1 MKTLV
6 RYAAANAN
14 FVLVAGPHSGPGR
27 AERAKHILPTS
38 QGRTVARIGT
48 SRVSPWLGA
57 VTLAALAAV
66 LAPRVAVAQDLVI
79 TNARII
85 VGNGQV
91 IDKGSIVVRNGRLE
105 AVTAGPPTAEGKQ
118 ALDARGMTVMPGFI
132 DAHRHIITG
141 DSGQWLAE
149 QAEPRLREFLE
160 AGYTTLMSG
169 GGPVPGIV
177 QLKERIEKG
186 QLKGPRIVTSGRADP
201 DTFKT
206 AAEARTGVQRIAQAG
221 VEIVKARI
229 DPGAAPAQ
237 VAMLEVVVDEAK
249 KHKLEVMVHA
259 VSPKSM
265 IAAIKAGAQ
274 KLVHTPHGGW
284 VTAEEARFVRDSGV
298 EMLSCAGFGV
308 PVFGVFNQENKPTFR
323 DGKPWPQ
330 GIIDGKGL
338 GQEAGEKAVNARTLW
353 DAGVVY
359 GYGTDTGY
367 HPHAGLA
374 HELRTLSLMFSAQ
387 DLIKL
392 MGPNSAAFLEKSAEL
407 GTLERGKLADMV
419 ILDGDPLEG
428 YWNML
433 KARVVIKGGEIV
445 VDKR

>member
-1 MKTLV
+1 MTAMRMKSLLT
-6 RYAAANAN
+6 
-14 FVLVAGPHSGPGR
+14 
-27 AERAKHILPTS
+27 
-38 QGRTVARIGT
+38 
-48 SRVSPWLGA
+48 
-57 VTLAALAAV
+57 VTLTAFVAALA
-66 LAPRVAVAQDLVI
+66 PTPSDAQDLVI

-91 IDKGSIVVRNGRLE
+91 IDRGSIVVRNGRITS
-105 AVTAGPPTAEGKQ
+105 VTAGSATAQGPQ
-118 ALDARGMTVMPGFI
+118 TIDARGMTVLPGFI
-132 DAHRHIITG
+132 DAHRHIINGNADEWFTKE
-141 DSGQWLAE
+141 AE
-149 QAEPRLREFLE
+149 VRLREFLE

-206 AAEARTGVQRIAQAG
+206 EAEARAGVQRIAKAG

-229 DPGAAPAQ
+229 DPDAPPAQ
-237 VAMLEVVVDEAK
+237 VAMLKVVVDEAK
-249 KHKLEVMVHA
+249 KHNLEVMVHA

-265 IAAIKAGAQ
+265 IAAVKAGAQ
-274 KLVHTPHGGW
+274 KLVHTPHGDW
-284 VTAEEARFVRDSGV
+284 VTVEEARFIRDSGV

-308 PVFGVFNQENKPTFR
+308 PVFGVFNRDNTPTFR

-338 GQEAGEKAVNARTLW
+338 GQEAGEKTVNARTLW

-374 HELRTLSLMFSAQ
+374 HELRTLSLMFSPQ

-392 MGPNSAAFLEKSAEL
+392 MGPNTAAFLEKSADL
-407 GTLERGKLADMV
+407 GTLETGKLADMV

-428 YWNML
+428 YWNLL
-433 KARVVIKGGEIV
+433 KARIVIKGGEIV